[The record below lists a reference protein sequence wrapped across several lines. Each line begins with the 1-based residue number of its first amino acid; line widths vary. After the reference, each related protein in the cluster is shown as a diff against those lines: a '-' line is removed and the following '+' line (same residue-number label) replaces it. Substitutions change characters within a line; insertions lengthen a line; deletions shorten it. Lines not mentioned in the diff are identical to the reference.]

1 MKEYWNKF
9 KEWYS
14 RLEQRE
20 QRMVSIGGVALAA
33 AILYFGIWSPF
44 LGRVDNLRTTIAG
57 EQKTLAWMKDAE
69 DKIKQ
74 LSSENNAERK
84 SVTPVALL
92 SELQDAV
99 NQAGMKDALTQM
111 KQASNESVHMEF
123 KNVSFDQLMKLMIN
137 VLKANQVNI
146 TQFNANALA
155 TPGMVNAD
163 IIINI
168 A

>member
-1 MKEYWNKF
+1 
-9 KEWYS
+9 
-14 RLEQRE
+14 
-20 QRMVSIGGVALAA
+20 
-33 AILYFGIWSPF
+33 
-44 LGRVDNLRTTIAG
+44 
-57 EQKTLAWMKDAE
+57 
-69 DKIKQ
+69 
-74 LSSENNAERK
+74 
-84 SVTPVALL
+84 
-92 SELQDAV
+92 V